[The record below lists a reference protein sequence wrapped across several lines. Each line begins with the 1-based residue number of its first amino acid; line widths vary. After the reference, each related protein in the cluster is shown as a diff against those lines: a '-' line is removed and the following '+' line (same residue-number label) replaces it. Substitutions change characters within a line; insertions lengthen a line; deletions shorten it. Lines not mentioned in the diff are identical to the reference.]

1 MMGPFLGPKKLTT
14 LTNNINNNK
23 LNKKFH
29 SCRGRQ
35 NPVYRSISKS
45 IFPNHFNEVHF
56 NHGLPRT
63 VGIYGHPA
71 CFVGI
76 TVGIVSSIMQIP
88 SSGGHN
94 GTN

>member
-1 MMGPFLGPKKLTT
+1 MGKIAGKIFFTSKKH
-14 LTNNINNNK
+14 
-23 LNKKFH
+23 H
-29 SCRGRQ
+29 SNQSPAAPSRCLQGRQ